1 MCVRLCVR
9 VCVYLVVNQQ
19 NSLRKFHGK
28 QVAPGVVR
36 IQKKWNVCKAML
48 PLVFGSLSTL
58 VSCGY
63 GLT

>member
-1 MCVRLCVR
+1 MCVCVCM
-9 VCVYLVVNQQ
+9 CVYLVVNQQ

-36 IQKKWNVCKAML
+36 IQKKWNMCKAML